1 MRANRID
8 SYAEG
13 LINCGASLGNEMG
26 EEERL
31 IGEKLEGISTWKNSK
46 DY

>member
-13 LINCGASLGNEMG
+13 LLNYGESLGNEMG
-26 EEERL
+26 EKERL
-31 IGEKLEGISTWKNSK
+31 IGEKLEGISKWKNSK